1 MADLIDSGLLPTDAV
16 LEARVYGVSHFARVR
31 NGSIEWEGA
40 LYDTPSGASI
50 ALRKTRSWNGWVDW
64 HFKGTSLADLR
75 NQLRARQS
83 GQRARLHARRRGEGI
98 G

>member
-1 MADLIDSGLLPTDAV
+1 MADLIDAGLLPTDAV
-16 LEARVYGVSHFARVR
+16 LEAQVHGVSHFARVR
-31 NGSIEWEGA
+31 DGSIEWEGA

-50 ALRKTRSWNGWVDW
+50 ALWKTPRNGWVDW

-83 GQRARLHARRRGEGI
+83 G
-98 G
+98 